1 MRTDFVLYTGSRAFP
16 DLNTVREAIRTIK
29 ESAMQ
34 LARVDLRADLP
45 GGFVEMFNR
54 SVLYLAWHQ
63 FYAIATRGIRLPYIP
78 LSDVCEESGVATL
91 TDKDTGT
98 GYKTRLVWLSPAL
111 LDHMRQTEHL
121 IEQVREQ
128 LQLDW
133 DRELSPI
140 FFLGDDKQA
149 IEIRPKSIEDLS
161 RDFFPFPSNTP
172 RRVMRFLLR
181 DAGLSSEMVE
191 VYMGHWLERREPW
204 GKWSSLD
211 YGDYL
216 DNLRVRIP
224 KILAGLG
231 FECPPKGRKSRSE
244 NVK

>member
-1 MRTDFVLYTGSRAFP
+1 MRTDLVLYTGSRAFP
-16 DLNTVREAIRTIK
+16 DLNTVRAAIQTTK

-45 GGFVEMFNR
+45 DAFVEMFNR
-54 SVLYLAWHQ
+54 AVLYLAWHQ

-78 LSDVCEESGVATL
+78 LSDVCEGSGVATL

-98 GYKTRLVWLSPAL
+98 GYKTRLVWLSPTL
-111 LDHMRQTEHL
+111 LDHMRQTEPL

-161 RDFFPFPSNTP
+161 RDFF
-172 RRVMRFLLR
+172 
-181 DAGLSSEMVE
+181 LSPATLPAALCAF
-191 VYMGHWLERREPW
+191 YCGTRGCRARWWRCIW
-204 GKWSSLD
+204 GTGWS
-211 YGDYL
+211 GA
-216 DNLRVRIP
+216 NLGVN
-224 KILAGLG
+224 
-231 FECPPKGRKSRSE
+231 GRAWTMASI
-244 NVK
+244 